1 MRTNTTTPA
10 ERLAGW
16 ASLLAVALLLLALV
30 VLAGGCAPT
39 KPKPDERANSSV
51 LAPPVKLDTVP
62 ALVNKPASVAR
73 PGILSHVG
81 TVFSTPAGIERRHA
95 RRLARASVPRR
106 LAKGAV
112 YAPQA
117 TQVAAGFKNR
127 AAVVSADSGSTVTAI
142 EKVKAPVAIGPG
154 ATATQTNPVTGLSPW
169 WLLLLLI
176 PAGWL
181 ARKLFIPYA

>member
-39 KPKPDERANSSV
+39 KPKPDERATASV
-51 LAPPVKLDTVP
+51 LAPPVKVDTTRTHV
-62 ALVNKPASVAR
+62 R
-73 PGILSHVG
+73 PVSGILSGIG